1 MTLEPAG
8 KEMSCE
14 GCCSAEALPL
24 QPAARALAARAREGE
39 AAQAPGAP
47 ATAAW
52 GTPGAVRRHV
62 QAVQPGVSR
71 ALGVQQQPPRQAL
84 LAQS

>member
-14 GCCSAEALPL
+14 GCSSAEALPL
-24 QPAARALAARAREGE
+24 QPAARAREGE
-39 AAQAPGAP
+39 AAQAPAAPTADAGGAP
-47 ATAAW
+47 GAA
-52 GTPGAVRRHV
+52 RRHV

-71 ALGVQQQPPRQAL
+71 ALGVQQQPPRQAP